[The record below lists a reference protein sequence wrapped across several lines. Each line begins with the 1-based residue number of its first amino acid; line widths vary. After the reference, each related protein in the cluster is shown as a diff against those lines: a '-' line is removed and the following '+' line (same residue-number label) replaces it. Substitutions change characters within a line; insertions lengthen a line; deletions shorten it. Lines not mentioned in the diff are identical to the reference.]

1 MLGYT
6 LPPMTWVD
14 GIVLAVLALSALIA
28 FFRGLVR
35 EVLGVGAWIGA
46 ALFAI
51 TILPGLR
58 PLAVG
63 YIQPEWLAE
72 LIAIGGAFLLALL
85 VLKLLIAW
93 FANRVRDSVLGGL
106 DRALGMVF
114 GLARGAFLV
123 VLAYIVGGL
132 FLPAVDRWPEPV
144 REARTLPVVADAA
157 AALVSRLP
165 PEYRPRLPD
174 LPQRSMPSMDE
185 LLRPPARGRT

>member
-1 MLGYT
+1 
-6 LPPMTWVD
+6 MTWVD

-35 EVLGVGAWIGA
+35 EVLGVGAWVGA

-51 TILPGLR
+51 AILPGLR
-58 PLAVG
+58 PLATAS
-63 YIQPEWLAE
+63 IQPAWLAE
-72 LIAIGGAFLLALL
+72 LIAIGAAFLLALV

-93 FANRVRDSVLGGL
+93 FANRVRNSVVGGL

-132 FLPAVDRWPEPV
+132 FLPSVERWPEPV

-157 AALVSRLP
+157 ALLVAQLP